1 MIPAVSTG
9 QDITEILALILIY
22 FLVIT
27 FILFIFH
34 AIVAYLVYRDAD
46 AHGMSGG
53 LWALFV
59 IILPAIFFLLGLI
72 VYIIAVLVVAIAYAI
87 QRSQAGGFHK
97 TCAKRSGGE
106 CVKWKRG

>member
-27 FILFIFH
+27 FVLFIFH
-34 AIVAYLVYRDAD
+34 AIVAYLVYKDAD

-53 LWALFV
+53 LWALAV

-72 VYIIAVLVVAIAYAI
+72 IYIIAVLGIAIAYAI
-87 QRSQAGGFHK
+87 KRSQAGGFHK
-97 TCAKRSGGE
+97 TCKKGDCG
-106 CVKWKRG
+106 WKRK